1 MMFSFTGTVAN
12 WITEDWQLVERVIDF
27 HPIEEK
33 EHEGVYAAV
42 AFAKSTSQYRVLEK
56 ISYLQK
62 MLRLL
67 ADNNFHRYLLTVSM
81 DNTSVNEVLATTLA
95 TLMLQHYQLKFIPEN
110 GYIHCLDHVISL
122 VVQALMNALEEAKDP
137 GVLDYHGPNKKYP
150 SHYSEDDDEALR
162 EFEAEIERELDN
174 DELLHTSIN
183 IENEDD
189 NDLLNTIL
197 SDVDEWSPVKK
208 VCIS

>member
-1 MMFSFTGTVAN
+1 ML
-12 WITEDWQLVERVIDF
+12 WRKPKIRV
-27 HPIEEK
+27 
-33 EHEGVYAAV
+33 
-42 AFAKSTSQYRVLEK
+42 S
-56 ISYLQK
+56 
-62 MLRLL
+62 
-67 ADNNFHRYLLTVSM
+67 
-81 DNTSVNEVLATTLA
+81 
-95 TLMLQHYQLKFIPEN
+95 
-110 GYIHCLDHVISL
+110 
-122 VVQALMNALEEAKDP
+122 
-137 GVLDYHGPNKKYP
+137 LDYHGPNKKYP